1 MSPIPDTTL
10 SGASQDR
17 GATRP
22 PVATDGDAYAFA
34 GQVSRGQLVESLLDL
49 LKPAGRKA
57 GWSLLLVGIDHLGRM
72 NDTFGFAVVDQ
83 IVGEMAARLRKR
95 VPQPDLVARFS
106 GGKFAILSR
115 TCSTSEMTGALGSA
129 ICADVSSAPFE
140 TSAGPMPVT
149 VTVGGLAAP
158 DRATSLNAVLAAVQ
172 EALDRAKRQA
182 RGSCLLY
189 ERNGGVERRRRTNQ
203 RTAEEIVRAIWDRR
217 IFLALQPVVN
227 THTREI
233 AFFEALARIAP
244 LSGARLT
251 EAGQIAEAAE
261 RLGLIGFLDRHVL
274 AHGVEALHRDP
285 ALCLSVN
292 VSPSSIADHAW
303 LGLFAAEVTPDL
315 AGRLIVELTESAAV
329 NDIEAARSFVAM
341 ARDKGVRVALDD
353 FGAGSTSFRNLRSL
367 GVDMV
372 KIDGSF
378 IRNMARS
385 PDDRAFVHALIDL
398 ARKLGITTVAEWV
411 RTETEAALLR
421 EEGCDYIQGA
431 LTGLAA
437 PYTHAP
443 EGNLANESDRKACL
457 CGAPDEQPLG

>member
-1 MSPIPDTTL
+1 M
-10 SGASQDR
+10 SGASHDR
-17 GATRP
+17 RAAP
-22 PVATDGDAYAFA
+22 SPVAPDGDAYAFA
-34 GQVSRGQLVESLLDL
+34 GQVSRGQLVETLLDL

-83 IVGEMAARLRKR
+83 IVGEIAARLRKR
-95 VPQPDLVARFS
+95 VPQPDIVARFS
-106 GGKFAILSR
+106 GGKFAVLSR
-115 TCSTSEMTGALGSA
+115 SSGTGEAAGALGAA
-129 ICADVSSAPFE
+129 ICADVSSSPFE

-149 VTVGGLAAP
+149 VTVGGIVAP
-158 DRATSLNAVLAAVQ
+158 ERATSLNAVLAAVQ
-172 EALDRAKRQA
+172 EALDKAKRQA

-189 ERNGGVERRRRTNQ
+189 ERNDGVERRRRTNQ
-203 RTAEEIVRAIWDRR
+203 HTAEEIVRAIWDRR

-227 THTREI
+227 AHSRET

-274 AHGVEALHRDP
+274 AHAVEALRRDP
-285 ALCLSVN
+285 TLRLSVN
-292 VSPSSIADHAW
+292 VSPSTIADHAW

-329 NDIEAARSFVAM
+329 NDIEAARAFVRK
-341 ARDKGVRVALDD
+341 ARDQGARVALDD

-385 PDDRAFVHALIDL
+385 PDDRAFVHALIQL
-398 ARKLGITTVAEWV
+398 ARKLGISTVAEWV
-411 RTETEAALLR
+411 RTEQVAGLLR
-421 EEGCDYIQGA
+421 AEGCDYIQGA

-437 PYTHAP
+437 PYAHAA
-443 EGNLANESDRKACL
+443 EDACSG
-457 CGAPDEQPLG
+457 GAPRSVAPSEIGNGQPTK